1 MSTTASA
8 PFGGYRWTN
17 DRTAVG
23 GATGCCR
30 DTCSS
35 EACRVPAVGTPH
47 GNANAAT
54 SPMSRRS
61 PNPAPCLTVVARFE
75 ATEPATLAVCR
86 GYCPLSLA
94 AVSHPSVNGPIA
106 RCRQAVCRGL
116 LVPLPGD
123 AFGVR
128 PLRVAA
134 QAARGALRGS
144 RCWAHRSAWWSLP
157 RGLAVQLQTS
167 GQCVIWCARLA
178 SSRSD

>member
-1 MSTTASA
+1 MDKRPHRCRRGHWLLPGHMLVGSMPCSCGRHTT
-8 PFGGYRWTN
+8 WEC
-17 DRTAVG
+17 DAV
-23 GATGCCR
+23 
-30 DTCSS
+30 
-35 EACRVPAVGTPH
+35 
-47 GNANAAT
+47 T
-54 SPMSRRS
+54 SPMNRCS
-61 PNPAPCLTVVARFE
+61 PNRAPCLSVVARFE
-75 ATEPATLAVCR
+75 AAEPATLAVCR

-144 RCWAHRSAWWSLP
+144 RCWAYRSAWWSLP

-178 SSRSD
+178 SSRSDRQNN